1 MDQSSQAKMICVVD
15 DDDAVRAMMVR
26 KLTDAGFATVE
37 ATNGIEAIEVLK
49 TTRADVAIV
58 DIIMPDQEGLSTI
71 GQIKQMWPHMRILA
85 VSGGGRG
92 SAEDYLTFASELGAD
107 DVLPKPFREDAFL
120 DRVRKLARPS

>member
-1 MDQSSQAKMICVVD
+1 MVCVID
-15 DDDAVRAMMVR
+15 DDSAVRAMMVR
-26 KLTDAGFATVE
+26 KLTEAGFSTVE
-37 ATNGIEAIEVLK
+37 ATNGIEAIEILK

-71 GQIKQMWPHMRILA
+71 GQIKKTWPHMRILA

-107 DVLPKPFREDAFL
+107 DVLPKPFREAEFL
-120 DRVRKLARPS
+120 ERVRKLATPA